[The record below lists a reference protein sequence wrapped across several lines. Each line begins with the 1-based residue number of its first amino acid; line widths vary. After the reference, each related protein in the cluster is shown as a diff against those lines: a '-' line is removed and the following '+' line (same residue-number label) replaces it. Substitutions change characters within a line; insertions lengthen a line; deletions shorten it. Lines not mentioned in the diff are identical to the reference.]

1 MQQFWISSFHSLSS
15 TIYQLSCSRYAH
27 SEKASNRLFSLEV
40 VGRLMYSAG
49 QTNNPDDEEAT
60 GEAADDAPTTNES
73 VNRGEREK
81 TPADNADNDDEAAA
95 ANNNSIEPLSINF
108 LFACV
113 FGRCGDSSASVRA
126 QALKT
131 LGDITTEQVTLS
143 SDCLIQKYP
152 LIGWYNTNVWLVDII
167 LSFDWFTQY

>member
-1 MQQFWISSFHSLSS
+1 
-15 TIYQLSCSRYAH
+15 
-27 SEKASNRLFSLEV
+27 
-40 VGRLMYSAG
+40 MYSAG
-49 QTNNPDDEEAT
+49 QTNNPDDEEAG
-60 GEAADDAPTTNES
+60 GEAANDAPTNNES

-81 TPADNADNDDEAAA
+81 TPADNADNDEAAA
-95 ANNNSIEPLSINF
+95 ANNNSNEPLSISF

-143 SDCLIQKYP
+143 PDWLIQNYP
-152 LIGWYNTNVWLVDII
+152 LIG
-167 LSFDWFTQY
+167 